1 MPPNKPTSAGASA
14 ANAAANGDA
23 GAGGGIKK
31 SQDEH
36 TAADYYFDSYSHFG
50 KREDQ
55 EEGGR
60 EREKRK
66 GKGRLSP

>member
-55 EEGGR
+55 EEGGG
-60 EREKRK
+60 EREAERK
-66 GKGRLSP
+66 GTNLSP